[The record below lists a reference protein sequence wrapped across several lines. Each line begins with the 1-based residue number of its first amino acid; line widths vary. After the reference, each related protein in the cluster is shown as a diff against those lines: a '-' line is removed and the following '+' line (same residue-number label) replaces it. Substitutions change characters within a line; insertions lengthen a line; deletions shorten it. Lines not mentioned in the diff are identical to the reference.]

1 MKSKPKERAKL
12 HKAEQQESAKG
23 SAVNLTV
30 LCRATKWCCTQ
41 ATITHMSML
50 GQKEIHT
57 EVRAYRLFNLLPHT
71 LAVLLDHLG
80 LQKHS

>member
-1 MKSKPKERAKL
+1 MKSKLKERGKL
-12 HKAEQQESAKG
+12 HKAEQQESAKC

-41 ATITHMSML
+41 ARITHMPLL
-50 GQKEIHT
+50 GQEIHP

-80 LQKHS
+80 LQKHC